1 MKKKQPTKAEL
12 AVMDKLSRAMEPE
25 AWVELDAGNGTCS
38 NQAGWKCVSSIEA
51 AKRLIRA
58 FPQIV
63 SVIGESS

>member
-25 AWVELDAGNGTCS
+25 AWVELDAGTCS